1 MLIFSNRME
10 REVALRILFF
20 LTIAILCVVMIFNIP
35 GMLWHAIISIV
46 LAYLFLPLINRMEAW
61 GISRAFSIL
70 IVYAVVGALLFLIYQ
85 TSYMGIVQQ
94 FEGLTR
100 EFPNILDKISDKIAS
115 MSDKYSGTYA
125 VLKDF
130 EIDKKLSLFGSN
142 LAEKVLNSIPSIV
155 SSFVSLLILVPF
167 YTFFLLK
174 DANTIKKWILG
185 MLPNRY
191 LESGVA
197 LIYNINK
204 QTSGFIQAKLLEAGV
219 LGIMVYIG
227 LLILGIKYALLLSL
241 FAAVMNLV
249 PYIGIFMGAA
259 PGVAIAYFYGDG
271 TAAILWYT
279 ILVYTIAQLADIFL
293 VIPLVLA
300 KRISIHPMIVVIM
313 LILGF
318 ELMGVLGMI
327 LAVPFFS
334 IIKAIFIAV
343 SSRITVSQ

>member
-1 MLIFSNRME
+1 MLIFSNRVE
-10 REVALRILFF
+10 REVTLRILFF
-20 LTIAILCVVMIFNIP
+20 LAILALCIVMIFNVS
-35 GMLWHAIISIV
+35 GMLWHAILSIV
-46 LAYLFLPLINRMEAW
+46 AAYLFIPLINRMEAW
-61 GISRAFSIL
+61 GVSRALSIL
-70 IVYAVVGALLFLIYQ
+70 IVYAVVGGLLFLIYQ

-94 FEGLTR
+94 FESLSR
-100 EFPNILDKISDKIAS
+100 EFPNILDKVSNKVAT
-115 MSDKYSGTYA
+115 MTDKYSYTYA
-125 VLKDF
+125 FFQDF
-130 EIDKKLSLFGSN
+130 EIDEKLSVFGAK
-142 LAEKVLNSIPSIV
+142 LAEKVLNSIPLIV
-155 SSFVSLLILVPF
+155 SSFVALLVLVPF

-174 DANTIKKWILG
+174 DADTIKKWILG

-219 LGIMVYIG
+219 LGLIVYIG
-227 LLILGIKYALLLSL
+227 LLVLGIKYALLLSL

-271 TAAILWYT
+271 SAVVWYT
-279 ILVYTIAQLADIFL
+279 MLVYTIAQLADIFV

>member
-10 REVALRILFF
+10 RETTLRILFF
-20 LTIAILCVVMIFNIP
+20 ISILVLCVVMIFNIP

-46 LAYLFLPLINRMEAW
+46 AAYLLLPLINKMEAL
-61 GISRAFSIL
+61 GISRSLSIL
-70 IVYAVVGALLFLIYQ
+70 IVYAILGGFLFLIYQ
-85 TSYMGIVQQ
+85 TSYTNIVQQ
-94 FEGLTR
+94 FEGLSR
-100 EFPNILDKISDKIAS
+100 EFPNIVHKISVKIES
-115 MSDKYSGTYA
+115 MSDEYSGLYS
-125 VLKDF
+125 VFKDF
-130 EIDKKLSLFGSN
+130 EIDKKLSIFGTN
-142 LAEKVLNSIPSIV
+142 LAERVLNSVPSLV
-155 SSFVSLLILVPF
+155 TAFVSFLVLVPF

-174 DANTIKKWILG
+174 DAVVIKKWLLG

-219 LGIMVYIG
+219 LGIMVYVG

-249 PYIGIFMGAA
+249 PYIGIFIGAA
-259 PGVAIAYFYGDG
+259 PGLAIAYFYGEG
-271 TAAILWYT
+271 TAAVWYT
-279 ILVYTIAQLADIFL
+279 VLIYTIAQLADIFL

-343 SSRITVSQ
+343 SARINVSQ